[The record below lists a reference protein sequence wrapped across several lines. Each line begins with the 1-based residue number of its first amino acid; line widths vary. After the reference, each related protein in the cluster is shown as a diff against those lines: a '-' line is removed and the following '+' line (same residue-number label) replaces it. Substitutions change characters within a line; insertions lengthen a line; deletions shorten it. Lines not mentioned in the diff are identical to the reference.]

1 MLVETKDKHLI
12 DDNNNK
18 HLIDDNNNKHLIDA
32 NKQGDRHKGI
42 FD

>member
-1 MLVETKDKHLI
+1 MLVESKDKYLI
-12 DDNNNK
+12 DNNNNK
-18 HLIDDNNNKHLIDA
+18 HLIDN